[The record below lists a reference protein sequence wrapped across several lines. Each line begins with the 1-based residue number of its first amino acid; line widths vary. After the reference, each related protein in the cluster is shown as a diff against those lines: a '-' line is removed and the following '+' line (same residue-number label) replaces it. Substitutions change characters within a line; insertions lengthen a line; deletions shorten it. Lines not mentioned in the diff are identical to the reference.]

1 MRPMKNM
8 KRWKR
13 LLAVGLCSAMM
24 FSMTVGVSATEN
36 QDTEET
42 TVEDE
47 VIFKGDAGISSN
59 LNDELPQVDMEALE
73 ESEKKDNE
81 VKLTVEET
89 ETQENSEDLP
99 EVEWNGSFDI
109 SHQDYDWGT
118 MYSVKLKNENGWNA
132 VKDEY
137 LSDGIKEGSR
147 YTLYIN
153 GIITEKGKFSSGE
166 ASIGI
171 EKGNM
176 VEPLEVTLEID
187 RLEHYSNGTLDG
199 VAKNVRASFTTEK
212 VEEDGI
218 PQLLTLRADFDGV
231 DNVAFKVKNTAKI
244 GSIFGNS
251 VSTYI
256 NGDRARAIDLDE
268 LISYDAEA
276 EEIIVNGGRLWA
288 NFKNTGNYGD
298 IKIEGL
304 ILVSDND
311 LRSKVTLN
319 IRYTSRINWE
329 NGEKPKLIDSY
340 CEFDG
345 TKDMEFRFEN
355 VTGANRITSVDGI
368 MFFIKETNTSD
379 ALAWIRI
386 RNDVTGSGY
395 GADVENGYVR
405 LPKSDMAGLI
415 YDEKWDAVLNI
426 YGRVGVLVTLANGKQ
441 CMLNGGDGEADWSFK
456 VLEKSPDATEQYWQD
471 VPKNKV
477 FTAEEM
483 QTLVDK
489 NKTADVT
496 LRTPEGV
503 YYTFAKG
510 TMRMIEGKESFKF
523 DLELIT
529 LFKDSDINNTKVT
542 EADFACRINFA
553 YSGELPGTAKISI
566 PVDEKWNGKTLY
578 YYQVMENGT
587 LKDTGE
593 KNVVKSG
600 RYEVTQSHCS
610 DYVLLAKSPKE
621 LGVTENTGNNNNN
634 TGNGNNQTGNGN
646 TQGSGNNSTTQVKP
660 ADTTKT
666 SPKTGDNNMILL
678 FAVLCAGSCVVG
690 VSTLKA
696 RRKIR

>member
-288 NFKNTGNYGD
+288 NFKNTGNY
-298 IKIEGL
+298 
-304 ILVSDND
+304 V
-311 LRSKVTLN
+311 
-319 IRYTSRINWE
+319 
-329 NGEKPKLIDSY
+329 
-340 CEFDG
+340 
-345 TKDMEFRFEN
+345 
-355 VTGANRITSVDGI
+355 
-368 MFFIKETNTSD
+368 
-379 ALAWIRI
+379 
-386 RNDVTGSGY
+386 
-395 GADVENGYVR
+395 
-405 LPKSDMAGLI
+405 
-415 YDEKWDAVLNI
+415 
-426 YGRVGVLVTLANGKQ
+426 
-441 CMLNGGDGEADWSFK
+441 
-456 VLEKSPDATEQYWQD
+456 
-471 VPKNKV
+471 
-477 FTAEEM
+477 
-483 QTLVDK
+483 
-489 NKTADVT
+489 
-496 LRTPEGV
+496 
-503 YYTFAKG
+503 
-510 TMRMIEGKESFKF
+510 
-523 DLELIT
+523 
-529 LFKDSDINNTKVT
+529 
-542 EADFACRINFA
+542 
-553 YSGELPGTAKISI
+553 
-566 PVDEKWNGKTLY
+566 
-578 YYQVMENGT
+578 
-587 LKDTGE
+587 
-593 KNVVKSG
+593 
-600 RYEVTQSHCS
+600 
-610 DYVLLAKSPKE
+610 DYVKL
-621 LGVTENTGNNNNN
+621 
-634 TGNGNNQTGNGN
+634 
-646 TQGSGNNSTTQVKP
+646 
-660 ADTTKT
+660 
-666 SPKTGDNNMILL
+666 
-678 FAVLCAGSCVVG
+678 
-690 VSTLKA
+690 
-696 RRKIR
+696 

>member
-1 MRPMKNM
+1 
-8 KRWKR
+8 
-13 LLAVGLCSAMM
+13 
-24 FSMTVGVSATEN
+24 
-36 QDTEET
+36 
-42 TVEDE
+42 
-47 VIFKGDAGISSN
+47 
-59 LNDELPQVDMEALE
+59 
-73 ESEKKDNE
+73 
-81 VKLTVEET
+81 
-89 ETQENSEDLP
+89 
-99 EVEWNGSFDI
+99 
-109 SHQDYDWGT
+109 
-118 MYSVKLKNENGWNA
+118 MYSVKLKNENGWKA

-137 LSDGIKEGSR
+137 LSDGVKEGSR

-153 GIITEKGKFSSGE
+153 GIIAEKGRFSFGE

-171 EKGNM
+171 DKGNM
-176 VEPLEVTLEID
+176 VEPLEVMLDID
-187 RLEHYSNGTLDG
+187 RLEHYSNGILDG
-199 VAKNVRASFTTEK
+199 VAKNVRVSFTTEK

-218 PQLLTLRADFDGV
+218 PQLLTSKADYNGV
-231 DNVAFKVKNTAKI
+231 NNVAFKVKNTTEI
-244 GSIFGNS
+244 RSTYGMNM
-251 VSTYI
+251 VNTYI
-256 NGDRARAIDLDE
+256 NGDSAGGIDLDT
-268 LISYDAEA
+268 LMSYDAEA
-276 EEIIVNGGRLWA
+276 EEVIVNGGVLWSKL
-288 NFKNTGNYGD
+288 KNTGNYGD
-298 IKIEGL
+298 ISIEGL
-304 ILVSDND
+304 VLIGDND
-311 LRSKVTLN
+311 LRSRVTLN
-319 IRYTSRINWE
+319 IRYTSRIDWE
-329 NGEKPKLIDSY
+329 NGEKPKLIDGY

-345 TKDMEFRFEN
+345 TEDMEFRFEN
-355 VTGANRITSVDGI
+355 VTGDNRITSVDGI
-368 MFFIKETNTSD
+368 MFYIKEINTSD
-379 ALAWIRI
+379 SLTWIRTW
-386 RNDVTGSGY
+386 NEAGSDY

-405 LPKSDMAGLI
+405 LSKSDMAGLI
-415 YDEKWDAVLNI
+415 YDEKWDAVSNV

-456 VLEKSPDATEQYWQD
+456 VLEKSPDATEQYWED

-510 TMRMIEGKESFKF
+510 TMRMIEGKESYKF

-542 EADFACRINFA
+542 EADFACRINFE

-566 PVDEKWNGKTLY
+566 PVDNKWNGQTLY
-578 YYQVMENGT
+578 YYQVMEDGT
-587 LKDTGE
+587 LKDTG
-593 KNVVKSG
+593 KSG
-600 RYEVTQSHCS
+600 KVENGIFDVFQSHCS

-621 LGVTENTGNNNNN
+621 LGVTENTDNDNNNNN

-660 ADTTKT
+660 VDTTKT

-690 VSTLKA
+690 VSALKA